1 MFQSKQV
8 LDVSSSATGPVSD
21 FRSLGIL
28 LRHTFRKASNDAVGT
43 RDGQVFC
50 RAADLPRILS
60 SLDISLDRE
69 DVEFLAWRCLEIHA
83 RGKSK
88 AESLDWIAPYTSA
101 ARRTDRGGNN
111 TKGGPPS
118 SAKSAEPHAT
128 TEAIRGQTLL
138 RRLCR
143 ISWLVL
149 AHPYGVYVSLFPLAF
164 DL

>member
-118 SAKSAEPHAT
+118 SDAP
-128 TEAIRGQTLL
+128 LL
-138 RRLCR
+138 
-143 ISWLVL
+143 
-149 AHPYGVYVSLFPLAF
+149 YVS
-164 DL
+164 DLCTYLWSLKKNEDFSGDLLSGDK